1 MDNSEV
7 VLEKLNRGAILGAYS
22 FLVADE
28 TRVIAKCATPVH
40 IYTIEREKFTELV
53 QRDPVLM

>member
-1 MDNSEV
+1 M
-7 VLEKLNRGAILGAYS
+7 EKLNRGAILGAYS

-28 TRVIAKCATPVH
+28 TRVIATCATPVH
-40 IYTIEREKFTELV
+40 IYTIEREIFTEIV